1 MRLRIGCMA
10 GCLVIVAT
18 AGCGTSAAGST
29 TTSTTST
36 TTTAT
41 TTTPAT
47 TTSTAVTTTSEAA
60 TTTTSTTT
68 STTPTTT
75 TTAAPAASLAGRVI
89 VIDPGHNGQNYAHPD
104 EINQI
109 VDIGNGTKACN
120 TTGTAT
126 ADGYAEAT
134 LNWELALVTK
144 DRLEALGATVVL
156 TRQDNQGWGPCIT
169 ERAAI
174 GNDAHADA
182 VVSIHAD
189 GAAADGRGF
198 HVIYPATIDGLT
210 DDIAAASLRLAEALR
225 AAFQETGMPISNYT
239 ASDGLS
245 RRSDL
250 GGLNLSDVPVV
261 FLEAGNMKNAADVA
275 LLLDPAFRDKEAD
288 AIAAALVDF
297 LGG

>member
-10 GCLVIVAT
+10 GCLVIAAT

-29 TTSTTST
+29 TTSTTFT
-36 TTTAT
+36 TTT

-60 TTTTSTTT
+60 TT
-68 STTPTTT
+68 TTT

-156 TRQDNQGWGPCIT
+156 TRQDNEGWGPCIT

-239 ASDGLS
+239 ATDGLS

-288 AIAAALVDF
+288 AIAAALVSF
-297 LGG
+297 LSE